1 LVNKGDRGININVF
15 DNVYIT
21 SNQYEYQLYQMK
33 KVKNKEG
40 DLIDSKSVVGHY
52 STLNYLL
59 QNFLDIYL
67 KNFSNAQTIEE
78 LKDDV
83 KKVYQLIEK
92 VKLR

>member
-1 LVNKGDRGININVF
+1 
-15 DNVYIT
+15 
-21 SNQYEYQLYQMK
+21 
-33 KVKNKEG
+33 
-40 DLIDSKSVVGHY
+40 LIDSKSVIGHY